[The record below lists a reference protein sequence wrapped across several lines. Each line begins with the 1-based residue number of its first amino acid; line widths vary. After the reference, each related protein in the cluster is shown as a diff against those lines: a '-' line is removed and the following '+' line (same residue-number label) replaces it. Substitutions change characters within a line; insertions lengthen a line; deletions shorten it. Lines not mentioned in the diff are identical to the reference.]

1 MTPTAP
7 LVISGDG
14 TATVVTGAST
24 GIGRHLATALAE
36 RGVPVTAMDADDRT
50 LRAWAQDIE
59 GVHPVGC
66 DVTDEPAVTAALA
79 DAQQISGPVA
89 LLVTCAAVADY
100 VGTDEITVERF
111 RRTLDVNV
119 TGSFIVA
126 RAAARLMRQTGGG
139 SIVLVGSQLGR
150 VTQPGRAAY
159 STSKAA
165 VEMLAKV
172 LALDLAGWGV
182 RVNCLA
188 PGPVLTDRTRG
199 RLLGEDRQ
207 RSGDR
212 MLVGRYLEPE
222 DLVGAVAYLASPA
235 SAGTTG
241 STLLVDG
248 GYSVV

>member
-1 MTPTAP
+1 MTLADP
-7 LVISGDG
+7 LVLSGDG
-14 TATVVTGAST
+14 TAAVVTGAAT
-24 GIGRHLATALAE
+24 GIGRHLATALAA
-36 RGVPVTAMDADDRT
+36 RGVPVTALDADERA
-50 LRAWAQDIE
+50 LRGWAEGTD
-59 GVHPVGC
+59 GVHPVSC
-66 DVTDEPAVTAALA
+66 DVSDEPAVTAALA
-79 DAQQISGPVA
+79 AAQESVGPVA
-89 LLVTCAAVADY
+89 LVVTCAAIADHVAS
-100 VGTDEITVERF
+100 DEITAEHF

-119 TGSFIVA
+119 LGSFLVA
-126 RAAARLMRQTGGG
+126 RAAARLMRHTGGG

-172 LALDLAGWGV
+172 MALDLAPWGV

>member
-1 MTPTAP
+1 VTAG
-7 LVISGDG
+7 LSDAQHKSG
-14 TATVVTGAST
+14 AV
-24 GIGRHLATALAE
+24 ALA
-36 RGVPVTAMDADDRT
+36 
-50 LRAWAQDIE
+50 
-59 GVHPVGC
+59 
-66 DVTDEPAVTAALA
+66 
-79 DAQQISGPVA
+79 
-89 LLVTCAAVADY
+89 VTCAAVADH
-100 VGTDEITVERF
+100 VTSDKITVEHF
-111 RRTLDVNV
+111 RRTIDVNV
-119 TGSFIVA
+119 TGSFVVA
-126 RAAARLMRQTGGG
+126 RATARLMQNTGGG

-172 LALDLAGWGV
+172 MALDFAPWNV

-199 RLLGEDRQ
+199 RLLGEDWQ

-222 DLVGAVAYLASPA
+222 DLVGAVAYLASPV

>member
-7 LVISGDG
+7 LVLSGNG
-14 TATVVTGAST
+14 TAAVVTGAAT
-24 GIGRHLATALAE
+24 GIGRHLATALAA
-36 RGVPVTAMDADDRT
+36 RGVPVTAVDADERA
-50 LRAWAQDIE
+50 LRAWATDVLGI
-59 GVHPVGC
+59 HALGC

-79 DAQQISGPVA
+79 EAQQRSGAVA
-89 LLVTCAAVADY
+89 LVVTCAAVADH
-100 VGTDEITVERF
+100 VGTDEITLEHF

-119 TGSFIVA
+119 TGSFVVA
-126 RAAARLMRQTGGG
+126 RAAARLMRGTGGG
-139 SIVLVGSQLGR
+139 SVVLVGSQLGR

-159 STSKAA
+159 SPSKAA

-172 LALDLAGWGV
+172 MALDLAGWGV

-199 RLLGEDRQ
+199 RLLGEDRH

-222 DLVGAVAYLASPA
+222 DLVGAVAYLASPS

>member
-1 MTPTAP
+1 MTAADP
-7 LVISGDG
+7 LMLSGDG
-14 TATVVTGAST
+14 TAAVVTGAAT

-36 RGVPVTAMDADDRT
+36 RGVPVTALDADERT
-50 LRAWAQDIE
+50 LRAWAE
-59 GVHPVGC
+59 GAGGVHPVGC
-66 DVTDEPAVTAALA
+66 DVTDEPAVVAAL
-79 DAQQISGPVA
+79 DEAQERSGPVA
-89 LLVTCAAVADY
+89 LVVTCAAIADH
-100 VGTDEITVERF
+100 VGADEITVEHF

-119 TGSFIVA
+119 TGSFVVA
-126 RAAARLMRQTGGG
+126 RAAARLMRHTGGG

-199 RLLGEDRQ
+199 RLLGEDRE

>member
-1 MTPTAP
+1 MTAADP
-7 LVISGDG
+7 LVLSGDG
-14 TATVVTGAST
+14 TAAVVTGAAS
-24 GIGRHLATALAE
+24 GIGRHLAAALAH
-36 RGVPVTAMDADDRT
+36 RGVPVTALDADERT
-50 LRAWAQDIE
+50 LRAWAEATE
-59 GVHPVGC
+59 GVTPVGC
-66 DVTDEPAVTAALA
+66 DVTDEPTVTAALA
-79 DAQQISGPVA
+79 EAQGSSGAVA
-89 LLVTCAAVADY
+89 LVVTCAAIADH
-100 VGTDEITVERF
+100 VGSDEISVEHF

-119 TGSFIVA
+119 TGSFVVA
-126 RAAARLMRQTGGG
+126 RAAARLMQHTGGG

-172 LALDLAGWGV
+172 MALDLAPWGV

-222 DLVGAVAYLASPA
+222 DLVGAVVYLGSSAST
-235 SAGTTG
+235 GTTG